1 MAQPRIF
8 ISSTY
13 YDLKHIRSSIDNFIE
28 SLGFES
34 VLSEKG
40 NIAYSPDAPLDE
52 SCYREAMTADILVIV
67 IGGRY
72 GSAASTEDKKPGKK
86 FYERFDSITRK
97 EYESAADRD
106 IPTYIMIEAN
116 VYSEY
121 QTFLRNKKNK
131 QIEYAHVDSVN
142 IFLLIEEILAKPR
155 NNPIQTFERFS
166 DIESWLREQWAGLF
180 RELLHRMSG
189 NQQIATLSA
198 QVDAL
203 SAINETL
210 QRYLEVVVTKISP
223 DDAGPL
229 IATEQKRLNDIEIND
244 RLKHNRFFIGALST
258 TDVTVEMYRT
268 ALENTESFIE
278 FAKMIEKNTGYNNSE
293 ESILEYNAAVPI
305 RDINDAREI
314 LNKSPFEV
322 PEEES

>member
-229 IATEQKRLNDIEIND
+229 IATEQKRLKDIEIND